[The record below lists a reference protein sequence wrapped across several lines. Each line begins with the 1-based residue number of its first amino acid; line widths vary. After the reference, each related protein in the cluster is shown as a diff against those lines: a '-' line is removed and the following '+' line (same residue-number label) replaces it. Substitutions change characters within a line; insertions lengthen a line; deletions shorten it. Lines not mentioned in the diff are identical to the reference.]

1 MHGKNQTAHGD
12 YRNVYLSVSVLL
24 FVVWALVFLMFSRKI
39 KRGHW
44 EEIGYQMKIDEILT
58 FSGGIEMEHWAKV
71 QNYRKFLF
79 TNIAWCED
87 TLNWFHINIVIQSS
101 MNVFS
106 FAKQDFQLLN
116 SIMPTDLILNIQK
129 ENFQKGHMQGLL
141 SYFVKW
147 NHLYPLLPHWN
158 WAAYF

>member
-1 MHGKNQTAHGD
+1 MHGKNQTAYGD
-12 YRNVYLSVSVLL
+12 YRNVCLSVSVLL
-24 FVVWALVFLMFSRKI
+24 FVFWALVFLMFSRKI

-58 FSGGIEMEHWAKV
+58 FSEGMEMEHWAKV

-79 TNIAWCED
+79 LNIAWCED

-101 MNVFS
+101 VNVFS
-106 FAKQDFQLLN
+106 FVKQDVQLLN

-129 ENFQKGHMQGLL
+129 ENFQKGHVQGLL

-147 NHLYPLLPHWN
+147 YHLCPLLPHWN

>member
-1 MHGKNQTAHGD
+1 
-12 YRNVYLSVSVLL
+12 
-24 FVVWALVFLMFSRKI
+24 
-39 KRGHW
+39 
-44 EEIGYQMKIDEILT
+44 
-58 FSGGIEMEHWAKV
+58 
-71 QNYRKFLF
+71 
-79 TNIAWCED
+79 
-87 TLNWFHINIVIQSS
+87 

-147 NHLYPLLPHWN
+147 NHLYPLLPH
-158 WAAYF
+158 